1 MILSEY
7 DLELHIRSE
16 KAISFEEGEKAGFQR
31 GQARVNSLYAQLAKA
46 GRTEDMVRAATTPT
60 YQKQLFQELG
70 L

>member
-16 KAISFEEGEKAGFQR
+16 KAISFEE

-60 YQKQLFQELG
+60 YQKQLFQEFG

>member
-16 KAISFEEGEKAGFQR
+16 KAISFEEG
-31 GQARVNSLYAQLAKA
+31 QARVNSLIAQLAHS
-46 GRTEDMVRAATTPT
+46 GRTEDMLRAVTDPA
-60 YQKQLFQELG
+60 YQNQLFREFG

>member
-16 KAISFEEGEKAGFQR
+16 KEISFEEGEKAGFQR
-31 GQARVNSLYAQLAKA
+31 GQARVNSLIAQLAHS
-46 GRTEDMVRAATTPT
+46 GRTEDMLRAVTDPA
-60 YQKQLFQELG
+60 YQNQLFREFG

>member
-16 KAISFEEGEKAGFQR
+16 KAISFEE

-46 GRTEDMVRAATTPT
+46 GRTEDMVRAATTRCV
-60 YQKQLFQELG
+60 
-70 L
+70 